1 MKINTYA
8 CDPVRKKPYTVPI
21 NLQDTLDKLIQE
33 MVDLDVIEPSI
44 GEFSSPVVLVK
55 KKTSQL
61 DSVWTIA
68 N

>member
-1 MKINTYA
+1 MIQFEKNHI
-8 CDPVRKKPYTVPI
+8 PVPI

-44 GEFSSPVVLVK
+44 GEFSSPVVLVEK
-55 KKTSQL
+55 KRQL
-61 DSVWTIA
+61 